1 MDLMNLSARDLS
13 HKCLEA
19 FQLCLTFRSADPEL
33 SNQQTFHDERFE
45 YRLADLNLW
54 IDGIGALA
62 PSKASLDSRLRERQI
77 DLSLVKGNLVM
88 LFQSL
93 EDCLNLLTTNQAP
106 EDALQDIDSAL
117 ESLVSLS
124 LAIRKTGRRSRL
136 HKADRLF
143 KPEEHAEL
151 RKHLEAI
158 IVLRPG
164 PGPCDGS
171 KFQKTMSSLTA
182 LQKHLVTANLKR
194 RNRFIQAHLHSLGL
208 KKRSV
213 GFELL
218 PQAMQQATAP
228 AVSPEGKT
236 RVALS
241 PISTHTFYQLSEPLP
256 APMSVTSA
264 SIPESKLEYKEPVS
278 KRTEST
284 PMTVITQITASARY
298 PRPRI
303 SDNEQKVVQCPCCC
317 QTLPVSEAKSNN
329 RWSRSLLEQHFR
341 QDHPPVWVCPLC
353 DKEPVYSNMT
363 EMMDHL
369 HSNHAQAIGGDIS
382 TIISLSAQTRM
393 GIESCPLCGVKG
405 DTDSPDLIDHV
416 LEHVHDF
423 SLRSLPWPK
432 SSEVDLG
439 GEVGSFNSESDE
451 TFSVIQWLEEY
462 EHDTEEI
469 DPTLELSVCDYQRL
483 AMITEQIESQK
494 QDRVGL
500 DIGFADEHGDE
511 TAEAETDISQ
521 LTQDTLDPVDEIEE
535 DRDVVYCH
543 ECSAEW
549 YRDENGGQTL
559 KCPKC
564 QSELVEIVEPE
575 NDPRDLTQRSS
586 ASISPEPNPP
596 SSDPRTVGEDG
607 GHNRDEIVSKP
618 SPHKPVSR
626 FQRFADRLFTRNK
639 RDHIQ
644 AEDKKKVAGIFS
656 QFPALSQAAYSIL
669 VKLCQ
674 ERLELFIKVKSAFP
688 DFVTDI
694 QRENIS
700 LNDHSV
706 SDLDS
711 FLQVMISSY
720 MNPLKPLPSKDLT
733 KPISNYFIKSSHR
746 TLVHK
751 PLSDSQTCSDS
762 IQKALHAGYRSI
774 DFDVWDG
781 DDSST
786 ADTVDRDL
794 ESIFRPSPARPG
806 PTTKAFTRLFGPARE
821 ARAITP
827 EDPKVTLSRA
837 DRSRAEPIVT
847 DGLTLTVLFGFREAC
862 QVIRKSAFINT
873 NLPVIVNLS
882 VYASPGQQEIMVRI
896 MKEEWN
902 DCLVDRP
909 LEGCDPRFRLPK
921 LRDLL
926 GRILVRLS
934 AAAGPVLPR
943 SKESGRDQLSEGS
956 HSQEHVPIIQPLA
969 ELAVY
974 MRNEPF
980 EGFNTPWMKSPT
992 HVFSLPEHHLQDLIS
1007 VSHTNLFRHNQ
1018 NHFFCVTPD
1027 SASVYPSNL
1036 DPLQFWKH
1044 GVQMAT
1050 ISRHRVDEG
1059 MMLNEGMFTDESG
1072 WVVKP
1077 DHYFFTD
1084 TGVLGGLLVHS
1095 RLIELSIFVFQ
1106 GQAFDLITKDGAKQR
1121 TRDLSQFTNATIH
1134 ISGESQHQL
1143 FVEDDSARDE
1153 ETGALGYK
1161 LQFVPTWASTNIIP
1175 ELSILRITFEDYV
1188 FDEGLIAWTSLRL
1201 DRLNQGYRLVP
1212 LYNNEG
1218 GLLSEEKMLIKF
1230 NVKLQK

>member
-164 PGPCDGS
+164 PGPCDG
-171 KFQKTMSSLTA
+171 T
-182 LQKHLVTANLKR
+182 NLKR

-228 AVSPEGKT
+228 A
-236 RVALS
+236 
-241 PISTHTFYQLSEPLP
+241 LSEPLP

-264 SIPESKLEYKEPVS
+264 SIPESKLEYKEPPS

-329 RWSRSLLEQHFR
+329 RWS
-341 QDHPPVWVCPLC
+341 
-353 DKEPVYSNMT
+353 
-363 EMMDHL
+363 
-369 HSNHAQAIGGDIS
+369 NHAQAIGGDIS
-382 TIISLSAQTRM
+382 TIISSSAQTRM

-405 DTDSPDLIDHV
+405 DADSPDLIDHV

-549 YRDENGGQTL
+549 YRNENGGQIL

-607 GHNRDEIVSKP
+607 GHNGDEIVSKP

-639 RDHIQ
+639 SDHIES
-644 AEDKKKVAGIFS
+644 EDKQKVAGIFS
-656 QFPALSQAAYSIL
+656 QFPALSQTAYSIL

-674 ERLELFIKVKSAFP
+674 QRLELFIKVKSAFP

-706 SDLDS
+706 SDLNS
-711 FLQVMISSY
+711 FLQVMINSY

-762 IQKALHAGYRSI
+762 IQKALHDGYRSI

-806 PTTKAFTRLFGPARE
+806 PTTKAFTRLFGPARQ
-821 ARAITP
+821 ARARTP
-827 EDPKVTLSRA
+827 EDPKITLSRA
-837 DRSRAEPIVT
+837 GGSRTEPIVT

-862 QVIRKSAFINT
+862 QAIRKSAFINT

-896 MKEEWN
+896 MKEEW
-902 DCLVDRP
+902 
-909 LEGCDPRFRLPK
+909 
-921 LRDLL
+921 
-926 GRILVRLS
+926 
-934 AAAGPVLPR
+934 
-943 SKESGRDQLSEGS
+943 DQLNEGS
-956 HSQEHVPIIQPLA
+956 HNQEHVPIIQPLA

-1007 VSHTNLFRHNQ
+1007 GSHTNLFRHNQ

-1036 DPLQFWKH
+1036 EPLQFWKH

-1084 TGVLGGLLVHS
+1084 TGVIGGLLAHS

-1106 GQAFDLITKDGAKQR
+1106 GQAFDMITKDGAKQR

-1161 LQFVPTWASTNIIP
+1161 LQFVPAWASTNIIP

-1188 FDEGLIAWTSLRL
+1188 FDEGLIAWTCLRL